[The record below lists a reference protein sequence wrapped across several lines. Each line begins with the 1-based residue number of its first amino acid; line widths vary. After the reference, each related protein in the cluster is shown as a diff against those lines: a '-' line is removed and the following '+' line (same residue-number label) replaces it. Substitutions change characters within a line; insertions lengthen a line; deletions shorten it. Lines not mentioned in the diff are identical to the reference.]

1 MLDKTSYHP
10 DRHNQ
15 IVSIKRSELLR
26 HAEDSAGA
34 ELEGTPIHHAKNTG
48 QTLIGRSGLFD
59 LQWTE
64 LPIAFQNDVDLFSIS
79 VAVEVEIRF
88 LSRILIA
95 FHNFRHGEVFQQ
107 CATHGAAFGHLRRGP
122 SGQITN
128 QTGIIEIHFRRLDGT
143 FEDVIGIGV

>member
-48 QTLIGRSGLFD
+48 QTLIGRSGLLISNGQSFPSPSRM
-59 LQWTE
+59 T
-64 LPIAFQNDVDLFSIS
+64 SIS
-79 VAVEVEIRF
+79 LA
-88 LSRILIA
+88 SRS
-95 FHNFRHGEVFQQ
+95 R
-107 CATHGAAFGHLRRGP
+107 
-122 SGQITN
+122 
-128 QTGIIEIHFRRLDGT
+128 
-143 FEDVIGIGV
+143 

>member
-34 ELEGTPIHHAKNTG
+34 EPEGTPIHHAKNTG

-59 LQWTE
+59 LQWAE

-88 LSRILIA
+88 QSRILIA
-95 FHNFRHGEVFQQ
+95 FHDFRHGEVFQQ
-107 CATHGAAFGHLRRGP
+107 CATHGAAFGHLRR
-122 SGQITN
+122 
-128 QTGIIEIHFRRLDGT
+128 
-143 FEDVIGIGV
+143 